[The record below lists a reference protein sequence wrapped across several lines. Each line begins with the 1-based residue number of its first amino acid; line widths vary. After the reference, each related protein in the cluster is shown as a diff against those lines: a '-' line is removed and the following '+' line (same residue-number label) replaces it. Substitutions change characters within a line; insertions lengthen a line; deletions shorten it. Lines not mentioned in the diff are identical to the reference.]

1 MTELKTSNFDDS
13 TSLEYNNLLEKMFS
27 SIVKN
32 YNRLQ
37 LEDHS
42 NQTITSG
49 TTMLKKGMQILHTI
63 KSHAKAL
70 EALLSDCDEFIKEVT
85 EDLSVTPKKEEFV
98 FHTAGGMLSYPGRE
112 TLSDLLRKKLN
123 LQSDKDIQA
132 KNVRASDKTKAGA
145 DEVKEATNELKV
157 PNSNTSN
164 LTYTSNLA
172 GSSNITAVIE
182 RNSIPELGYSLKMPV
197 VTDLKNIPVALYFYK
212 GDKTNPP
219 GVYMNILN
227 GNIVRMPFPEIIDSK
242 REYDRTHSIRCKYN
256 KKDDCDAQRIKMS
269 KLYSSPVRVCNFAHA
284 GDKIVK
290 IGYPSRCPSVHD
302 FGNPSTMQSD
312 IKKVTLTDIQNT
324 MLYGL
329 NDLISAVVWLDYN
342 VITGQT
348 MSTLDRA

>member
-13 TSLEYNNLLEKMFS
+13 TSLEYSNLLEKMFS

-85 EDLSVTPKKEEFV
+85 DDLAVTPKKEEFV

-132 KNVRASDKTKAGA
+132 KNVRVSDKTKAGT
-145 DEVKEATNELKV
+145 DVNIGDNESKAANL
-157 PNSNTSN
+157 NSSNTST
-164 LTYTSNLA
+164 LTI
-172 GSSNITAVIE
+172 SNIIPTTLE

-197 VTDLKNIPVALYFYK
+197 VTDLKNIPLALYFYK